1 MMKPSTPQFVETYL
15 KNNPNSEPPKFML
28 NENEK
33 RPVKLVFNIQVGAG
47 LPTNKAVA
55 FNYILE
61 AYKGGLLSK
70 KETRELMIEYIKLPV
85 ETVDNSVID
94 LEEKQIAYQSEMLDI
109 QMAQMAQPQQT
120 PMQMPTE
127 SQGNMEG
134 IEAMQNQPTKRATAV
149 QNPRPNTLSIMEG
162 ERNIV

>member
-1 MMKPSTPQFVETYL
+1 M
-15 KNNPNSEPPKFML
+15 
-28 NENEK
+28 
-33 RPVKLVFNIQVGAG
+33 GAG

-94 LEEKQIAYQSEMLDI
+94 LEEKQIAYQSEMLDVQMQNMAI
-109 QMAQMAQPQQT
+109 QQAEIPV
-120 PMQMPTE
+120 
-127 SQGNMEG
+127 QGNMQG
-134 IEAMQNQPTKRATAV
+134 IEQMQNQPNARATAV
-149 QNPRPNTLSIMEG
+149 ANPRPNTLSLMEG
-162 ERNIV
+162 EKNLI